1 MNPTTKQLASFY
13 FLTLRYNEHMNQLR
27 ALFAGFDLMLFL
39 PVLALS
45 LMGLVTMY
53 SHVGDN
59 DFFNKQLIWITT
71 STIALLFAMIP
82 DYRFLR
88 SSNTIFYVFLATVAM
103 LALVLLI
110 GEITLGAQSRFDF
123 GFFSLQPADPAKLV
137 LILVLAKYFAKR
149 HEQIGDF
156 KHIIISGIYA
166 LCILGLVFIQPDFGS
181 AAILFF
187 VWLGMVLVSGIKIR
201 HLITVFMLGAVV
213 FGMMWQFVF
222 FDYQKER
229 IVTFL
234 NPLADIQGAGYNAYQ
249 STVAI
254 GSGGLFGKGIG
265 YGTQSK
271 LLFLPEFET
280 DFIFAA
286 FAEEWGLFGVLILFA
301 LFALVIW
308 RLLHHANHGA
318 TNFERLFASGVAI
331 LFVAH
336 FFIHIGMNIG
346 LLPVTGTTIPFMSYG
361 GSHLI
366 TEFIGVGMVLGMS
379 RYTTTRFET
388 KSLLE

>member
-1 MNPTTKQLASFY
+1 
-13 FLTLRYNEHMNQLR
+13 MNQLR
-27 ALFAGFDLMLFL
+27 TLFAGFDLVLFL
-39 PVLALS
+39 PVLSLT

-59 DFFNKQLIWITT
+59 DFFNKQLVWIVAATV
-71 STIALLFAMIP
+71 ALLIAMIP

-88 SSNTIFYVFLATVAM
+88 SGNAIFYIFLLTVGM
-103 LALVLLI
+103 LALVLVV
-110 GEITLGAQSRFDF
+110 GEITLGAQSRFDL

-166 LCILGLVFIQPDFGS
+166 LGIFGLVFIQPDFGS

-187 VWLGMVLVSGIKIR
+187 VWLGMVLVSGIKLR
-201 HLITVFMLGAVV
+201 HLVTVFLLGGIV

-229 IVTFL
+229 IITFL
-234 NPLADIQGAGYNAYQ
+234 NPLQDIQGAGYNAYQ

-271 LLFLPEFET
+271 LLFLPEYET

-286 FAEEWGLFGVLILFA
+286 FAEEWGLFGVLILFL
-301 LFALVIW
+301 LFAAVVW
-308 RLLHHANHGA
+308 RLLYHANHGA

-346 LLPVTGTTIPFMSYG
+346 LLPVTGTTIPFLSYG

-379 RYTTTRFET
+379 RYTTIRFET